1 MLPPPESAGAISWDR
16 AVLLLVCH
24 FHAYWFKFCV
34 MAKARECNADGGEVS
49 TSQSE
54 ESESEAEHLVRI
66 IFADGAMTFKG
77 LYGLTTLQ
85 DIRDRVIK
93 YKPHVLINDIR
104 VKRYDNKRVPAGTL
118 VNDSETL
125 IEQGIRPGQHL
136 FVYCFPLNS

>member
-1 MLPPPESAGAISWDR
+1 
-16 AVLLLVCH
+16 
-24 FHAYWFKFCV
+24 

-77 LYGLTTLQ
+77 LYDLTTLQ

-118 VNDSETL
+118 LNDSETL

-136 FVYCFPLNS
+136 FVYSFPLNS